1 MDHLPSVSVVIPT
14 CGRPQF
20 LREALAS
27 VAAQTHRP
35 QQVIVVEDGE
45 GAGMAN
51 IEASAPVQVIAGPRR
66 GPGAARNAGL
76 EAARGELV
84 AFLDDDDLWHP
95 QKLAL
100 QVEWFGRRTRLGLLG
115 TGAVRGCSPSWTA
128 KAGRSRRRRLSTV
141 SATAL
146 IRANRLVTSSVIV
159 RRECFRECGG
169 FAESLVL
176 AQDWDM
182 WLRIAGRWEVA
193 VLPASLTFYRL
204 HDGQRSASALQM
216 RRWEVEVLHRY
227 VAGRCPRHTLRRPR
241 GACYG
246 GQATGGQASGD
257 TAWVARARSAGG
269 LASAARRRLA
279 WARCRLGGALLREGR
294 LAAAAEALRTS
305 VRENPLGL
313 LAWAR
318 LAQCRL
324 ARRELPGEQQI

>member
-1 MDHLPSVSVVIPT
+1 MSVLMGYLPSVSVVIPT

-35 QQVIVVEDGE
+35 EQVIVVEDGE
-45 GAGMAN
+45 GAGMAST
-51 IEASAPVQVIAGPRR
+51 EASAPVQVIAGPRR
-66 GPGAARNAGL
+66 GPGPARNAGL

-100 QVEWFGRRTRLGLLG
+100 QVEWFGRRPRLGLLG
-115 TGAVRGCSPSWTA
+115 TGAVRGCSPSWAA

-141 SATAL
+141 NATAL
-146 IRANRLVTSSVIV
+146 VKANRLVTSSVIA

-193 VLPASLTFYRL
+193 LLPASLTFYRL

-227 VAGRCPRHTLRRPR
+227 VAGPCP
-241 GACYG
+241 
-246 GQATGGQASGD
+246 SGD
-257 TAWVARARSAGG
+257 TAWVARARPAGG
-269 LASAARRRLA
+269 LESAARRRLA

-324 ARRELPGEQQI
+324 GRGEQPGEQQI